1 MVEILKTW
9 HEGVTLMEKG
19 NFQDALMNFIALEG
33 RTDSSQTLITSGRNL
48 FNIGQTYR
56 ALGNLDRA
64 AKAFEESVDKDKM
77 LAVGHF
83 MLGNVSLALNRNE
96 DALESFNNANF
107 YLRGNKLINYQQLGL
122 KYKLYL
128 CEILAN
134 RAISHA
140 RLGHIQEARDD
151 FLNALQSKVEA
162 RHCIIEDSL
171 LCWQAGENVEPLQVP
186 SHAVFQPPRK
196 QVEAIK
202 DNPNF
207 LGKSKVVAAHEPSK
221 FPETR
226 TKPPASPSSPRKVE
240 DEQPMEEQSPTADGK
255 ATGRRALMTAL
266 RDGNTRKSL
275 KRVSTP
281 PEPPNKPVP
290 TPLEPPNRPL
300 PVLPERPS
308 SPRRPP
314 PSPRS
319 QHKLRESPVPGSE
332 SRSPLTRRRIVSAPP
347 GSPVTE
353 KRSSVGLT
361 PPDKPLPPA
370 PKKSPLPR
378 RKISE
383 PVQFR
388 KGRDATVTVQLVL
401 TRSIKVDEAASTQD
415 LVRAAA
421 NTFRLSEDSF
431 ALWCMRNGQL
441 SALQD
446 KDLEGILNSP
456 ANNMETIYCYENKPQ

>member
-1 MVEILKTW
+1 
-9 HEGVTLMEKG
+9 
-19 NFQDALMNFIALEG
+19 
-33 RTDSSQTLITSGRNL
+33 
-48 FNIGQTYR
+48 
-56 ALGNLDRA
+56 
-64 AKAFEESVDKDKM
+64 
-77 LAVGHF
+77 
-83 MLGNVSLALNRNE
+83 
-96 DALESFNNANF
+96 
-107 YLRGNKLINYQQLGL
+107 
-122 KYKLYL
+122 
-128 CEILAN
+128 
-134 RAISHA
+134 
-140 RLGHIQEARDD
+140 
-151 FLNALQSKVEA
+151 
-162 RHCIIEDSL
+162 
-171 LCWQAGENVEPLQVP
+171 
-186 SHAVFQPPRK
+186 
-196 QVEAIK
+196 
-202 DNPNF
+202 
-207 LGKSKVVAAHEPSK
+207 
-221 FPETR
+221 
-226 TKPPASPSSPRKVE
+226 
-240 DEQPMEEQSPTADGK
+240 
-255 ATGRRALMTAL
+255 MTAL

-314 PSPRS
+314 PSPRA
-319 QHKLRESPVPGSE
+319 QHKLRESSVPGSE
-332 SRSPLTRRRIVSAPP
+332 SRSPLTRRRVVSAPP

-421 NTFRLSEDSF
+421 SAFRLSEDSF
-431 ALWCMRNGQL
+431 ALW
-441 SALQD
+441 
-446 KDLEGILNSP
+446 
-456 ANNMETIYCYENKPQ
+456 